1 MVGNSHCSDFV
12 QFFRLWVNNPL
23 QVSAIAPSGE
33 RLARLMTREI
43 EALDEPVLELGP
55 GTGVFTRAL
64 LARGV
69 RERDLTLVEFGAGF
83 ASVLAGRFPEARVVQ
98 MDAGEIGG
106 AGLFDDR
113 TVGAV
118 VSGLPLLSIPVA
130 KVEDILAGA
139 FRVLRTGGAF
149 YQFTYGPR
157 CPVHRSI
164 LADLELT
171 AIRIGGTVRN
181 LPPASVY
188 RISRK
193 APFEVSPERHR
204 CRGRSAKVEMPAL
217 AAEMAMEKHAAIG
230 ARSIPGM

>member
-1 MVGNSHCSDFV
+1 MTANTTCSDFV
-12 QFFRLWVNNPL
+12 QFFRSWVSNPR

-69 RERDLTLVEFGAGF
+69 RECDLTLIEFGAEFVG
-83 ASVLAGRFPEARVVQ
+83 ALSGRFPKARVVQ
-98 MDAGEIGG
+98 MDAGEIAE
-106 AGLFDDR
+106 AGLFDGNP
-113 TVGAV
+113 VGAV
-118 VSGLPLLSIPVA
+118 VSGLPLLSMPPSKVA
-130 KVEDILAGA
+130 AILSGA
-139 FRVLRTGGAF
+139 FSVLRAGGAF

-157 CPVHRSI
+157 CPVQRAI
-164 LADLELT
+164 MEGLDLQAT
-171 AIRIGGTVRN
+171 RIGGTVRN

-193 APFEVSPERHR
+193 APTEIS
-204 CRGRSAKVEMPAL
+204 SARRRYGGKSIDADISLV
-217 AAEMAMEKHAAIG
+217 AAEMTAERNVSNLG
-230 ARSIPGM
+230 SLNPGL